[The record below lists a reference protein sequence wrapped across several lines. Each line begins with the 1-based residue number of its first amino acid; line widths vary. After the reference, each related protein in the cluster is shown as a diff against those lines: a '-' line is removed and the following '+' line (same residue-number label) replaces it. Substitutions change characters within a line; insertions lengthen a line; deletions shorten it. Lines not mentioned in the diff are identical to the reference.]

1 MLNYRASGFQI
12 YISSQTERLSVKSD
26 GVVVARLDWEKVI
39 VEYRPPC
46 EFRTQ
51 RNTRNVVVIVDH
63 ILQHITT
70 DKIIDTHVFVNFDH
84 IFIIYRRS
92 KITWDLCDL
101 SYVQNLVD
109 RVKAISNHLR
119 CCSNAME
126 RLWREEKR
134 LNLLLASSPSPVAG
148 RPLSRTRV
156 TDWEIWGKK
165 KQILK

>member
-1 MLNYRASGFQI
+1 M
-12 YISSQTERLSVKSD
+12 
-26 GVVVARLDWEKVI
+26 I

-51 RNTRNVVVIVDH
+51 RNTRNIVVIVDH

-84 IFIIYRRS
+84 RFIIYRRS
-92 KITWDLCDL
+92 KITDKHEIFVIYL
-101 SYVQNLVD
+101 YVQNLVD
-109 RVKAISNHLR
+109 RLKAISNLR

-156 TDWEIWGKK
+156 TD
-165 KQILK
+165 